1 MKINTKSCWNVICF
15 LVVCCVSV
23 TAISTSAQEENLTEQ
38 DRQTLASLKKIDD
51 FPLYE
56 MHYYGDY
63 EFDGFLKHGLGPVT
77 QSQPPPQPN
86 WACTCFATLRADA
99 DKLFGRNFDWML
111 HPALLL
117 FTNPPKGYASVSMV
131 DLSYL
136 GFSRDDSAW
145 DELIPLLQ
153 TPYWPFDGMNEHGLA
168 VGLMAISSADGESD
182 PQKVT
187 IGSLHVVRLLL
198 DYARDVEEAIA
209 LLQQYNV
216 DFTGGHPLHYLIA
229 DKLGNSAIIEYIGGE
244 MMVLRP
250 QTPWQVS
257 TNFTLSGISPEKWK
271 YYCNRY
277 ATVEAKLSSNN
288 GELSAAEAMSLLQEV
303 SQSGEYPAIWSIWS
317 MVYNMSSGDIQVV
330 MNRKYEQIYH
340 FSLPMQ

>member
-1 MKINTKSCWNVICF
+1 MKNNTKIRWYVSCFLIICF
-15 LVVCCVSV
+15 VYGNAL
-23 TAISTSAQEENLTEQ
+23 STSAQQANLTEQ

-63 EFDGFLKHGLGPVT
+63 EFDAFLKHGLGPAR
-77 QSQPPPQPN
+77 QSQLQLQPN
-86 WACTCFATLRADA
+86 WTCTCFVALHADD

-136 GFSRDDSAW
+136 GFSRDDSTW
-145 DELIPLLQ
+145 DDLTPLLHA
-153 TPYWPFDGMNEHGLA
+153 PYWPFDGMNEHGLA
-168 VGLMAISSADGESD
+168 VGLMALSSGDGGSD

-198 DYARDVEEAIA
+198 DYARDVEEALA

-216 DFTGGHPLHYLIA
+216 DFTGGPPLHYLIA

-257 TNFTLSGISPEKWK
+257 TNFILSGINPEKWK

-277 ATVEAKLSSNN
+277 ATAEAKLSSNN
-288 GELSAAEAMSLLQEV
+288 GELSTAEAMSLLQEV
-303 SQSGEYPAIWSIWS
+303 SQSGEYPTIWSIWS
-317 MVYNMSSGDIQVV
+317 MVYNMSSGAIQVV
-330 MNRKYEQIYH
+330 MNRKYDQIYY